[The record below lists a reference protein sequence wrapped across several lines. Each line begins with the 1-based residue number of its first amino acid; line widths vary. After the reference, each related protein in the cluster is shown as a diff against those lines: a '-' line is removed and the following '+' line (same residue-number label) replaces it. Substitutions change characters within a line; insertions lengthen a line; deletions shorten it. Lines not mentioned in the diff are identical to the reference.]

1 MSDFKAKFSLFNS
14 KEKTSEKSPDKTG
27 NIEIASSEVAA
38 LVAYLQDPANTE
50 EDWQGNSVVK
60 IRLAAWNATSK
71 GGLDYINGL
80 ASKPLPPMAQSPTAA
95 QASSTESLPF

>member
-1 MSDFKAKFSLFNS
+1 MTDFNAKFSLFTS
-14 KEKTSEKSPDKTG
+14 KEKKSEKSPDSTG
-27 NIEIASSEVAA
+27 NIEIAPSEVAA

-80 ASKPLPPMAQSPTAA
+80 MSKPLPPMAKSDTPA
-95 QASSTESLPF
+95 QASTESLPF